1 MGVALFLQAVAADP
15 FLPPEPAPPAEEVVV
30 TGKRDGGKVLTLSFE
45 KVARTCDECKR
56 TLARIEE
63 MATPYSVKRRQVDRD
78 HDAMVDN
85 IDAHTKRG
93 PALATEGQKKRLM
106 ERIPDHQRKD
116 EAELLVMRRDV
127 TAIVGAY
134 LAQLEPIVI
143 AAAEAE
149 RLERGASAVTKR
161 DPAAHN
167 ENRPDI
173 TAAVVRRL
181 NAQNF
186 TIELPE
192 IDGQ

>member
-1 MGVALFLQAVAADP
+1 
-15 FLPPEPAPPAEEVVV
+15 
-30 TGKRDGGKVLTLSFE
+30 
-45 KVARTCDECKR
+45 
-56 TLARIEE
+56 
-63 MATPYSVKRRQVDRD
+63 
-78 HDAMVDN
+78 
-85 IDAHTKRG
+85 
-93 PALATEGQKKRLM
+93 M

-167 ENRPDI
+167 ENRPVI
-173 TAAVVRRL
+173 TAAAVVRRL
-181 NAQNF
+181 NAQHF
-186 TIELPE
+186 KIELPE
-192 IDGQ
+192 ADGQ